1 MTNLFYKFSKTTNYE
16 IVIPSIVFILFLFFE
31 MVIIIDGIIS
41 TLSAKMK
48 KDLSYEV
55 LNYFPYID
63 VLIVVHDEPV
73 EILYRTVNSAVRMD
87 YPKDKLSICLCDDML
102 REDMKELAKSFDV
115 KYIPYENNEHVKA
128 GNLNNALKQTDS
140 PYVLLLDADMI
151 PTEETLIRLLP
162 FFTDQKMG
170 YVQVPPTFYNL
181 NLYKFN
187 LHGEKIFP
195 NEDDFFIRKI
205 NPGRSRTNSVLCCGS
220 NVMLK
225 REALK
230 EVGYF
235 DTSTIA
241 EDFSTAIKMQ
251 KRKYKNLAI
260 DETLINGLAPLTI
273 NNLFTQE
280 ERWLRGAIQV
290 LKKNNFF
297 LSKKLTVIQTINNLN
312 ILINWIT
319 YMGRTFF
326 LLLPILLVLSNMFM
340 PMQLDILNFWIFFF
354 ILNIIIH
361 CAGGDKHILYSD
373 FVNTVK
379 CFHLTKVLIKEIFK
393 PYKRFHVTPKKSSR
407 NRGFNDHGIPHLI
420 VLLLSIYCFFYSII
434 LKYNPIIILWIVV
447 NITTLIPCVL
457 FFIGRDDNDLIEVFE
472 IKTRI
477 KIDNEV
483 HKTENISLKGITIN
497 SKLGNG
503 KEVDLEIGNNIKLKG
518 FAKNIGEKTFIEII
532 DSLDKDMEDYTHY
545 IFNRTDFFTNTMKF
559 EN

>member
-1 MTNLFYKFSKTTNYE
+1 
-16 IVIPSIVFILFLFFE
+16 
-31 MVIIIDGIIS
+31 
-41 TLSAKMK
+41 
-48 KDLSYEV
+48 
-55 LNYFPYID
+55 
-63 VLIVVHDEPV
+63 
-73 EILYRTVNSAVRMD
+73 
-87 YPKDKLSICLCDDML
+87 
-102 REDMKELAKSFDV
+102 
-115 KYIPYENNEHVKA
+115 
-128 GNLNNALKQTDS
+128 
-140 PYVLLLDADMI
+140 MI
-151 PTEETLIRLLP
+151 PTEETLIKLLP

-170 YVQVPPTFYNL
+170 YVQIPSTFYNL

-220 NVMLK
+220 NVMFK

-241 EDFSTAIKMQ
+241 EDFFTAIKMQ

-280 ERWLRGAIQV
+280 ECWLRGAIQV

-297 LSKKLTVIQTINNLN
+297 LSKKLTVMQTINNLN

-326 LLLPILLVLSNMFM
+326 LLLPILFVLSNMFI
-340 PMQLDILNFWIFFF
+340 PIQLNIVTFWIVFF
-354 ILNIIIH
+354 ILNITIH
-361 CAGGDKHILYSD
+361 YAGGDKHIFYSD

-393 PYKRFHVTPKKSSR
+393 PYKRFHVTSKKGSR

-420 VLLLSIYCFFYSII
+420 VLLLSIYCFIYSII

-447 NITTLIPCVL
+447 NIATLIPCIL

-477 KIDNEV
+477 KIDNKI
-483 HKTENISLKGITIN
+483 HKTENISLRGITIN
-497 SKLGNG
+497 SKLGNR
-503 KEVDLEIGNNIKLKG
+503 KEVDLEIGDNIKLKG
-518 FAKNIGEKTFIEII
+518 FTRNMGEKTFIEII
-532 DSLDKDMEDYTHY
+532 DSFDKDMEDYTHY
-545 IFNRTDFFTNTMKF
+545 IFNRKDFFANTMKL